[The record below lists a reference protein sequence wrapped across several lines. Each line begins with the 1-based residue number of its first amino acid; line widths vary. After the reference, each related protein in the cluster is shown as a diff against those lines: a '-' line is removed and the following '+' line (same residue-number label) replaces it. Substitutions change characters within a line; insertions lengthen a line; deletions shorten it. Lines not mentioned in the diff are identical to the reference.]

1 MDETVVI
8 EAWGILVSGG
18 PIMVPLAVLSL
29 LLYGNIIR
37 LFFFVR
43 NVQLVDPTAEKE
55 YMANLE
61 ATSDSPTADEVQAG
75 IRWFFDEVSRQFR
88 RLVQDR
94 LRYTGALVAAA
105 PLLGLLGT
113 VMGMLDTFQSLSIQA
128 GFDTQ
133 EAVADGVSRAL
144 ITTQTG
150 LMIAIPAL
158 FIIHWVRRV
167 TNQREQVLM
176 EQKIQFLSTRKGE
189 VEEC

>member
-1 MDETVVI
+1 MDETVI
-8 EAWGILVSGG
+8 NEAWGILVSGG

-29 LLYGNIIR
+29 LLYGNIVR

-43 NVQLVDPTAEKE
+43 HVQLVDPEAEEE
-55 YMANLE
+55 YTTSLE
-61 ATSDSPTADEVQAG
+61 ASPDPSTVDEVQAA

-94 LRYTGALVAAA
+94 LRYAGAMVVAA

-113 VMGMLDTFQSLSIQA
+113 VTGMLDTFRSLSVQA

-133 EAVADGVSRAL
+133 EAVAEGVSRAL

-158 FIIHWVRRV
+158 FIMHWIRRI
-167 TNQREQVLM
+167 TTQREQMLM
-176 EQKIQFLSTRKGE
+176 RQKILLLSTAKGE
-189 VEEC
+189 VEKC

>member
-1 MDETVVI
+1 MDETVI
-8 EAWGILVSGG
+8 NEAWGILVSGG

-29 LLYGNIIR
+29 LLYGNIVR

-43 NVQLVDPTAEKE
+43 HVQFVDPEAEEE
-55 YMANLE
+55 YTTSLE
-61 ATSDSPTADEVQAG
+61 ASPDPSTVDEVQAA

-94 LRYTGALVAAA
+94 LRYAGAMVVAA

-113 VMGMLDTFQSLSIQA
+113 VTGMLDTFRSLSVQA
-128 GFDTQ
+128 GFNTQ
-133 EAVADGVSRAL
+133 EAVAEGVSRAL

-158 FIIHWVRRV
+158 FIMHWIRRI
-167 TNQREQVLM
+167 TTQRDQMLM
-176 EQKIQFLSTRKGE
+176 RQKILLLSTAKGE
-189 VEEC
+189 VERC